1 MSTQQSRIDLNALF
15 VAGAEPT
22 AANFADVFTSNLNLE
37 DDSTVTGA
45 VTFTGGVNPGV
56 KLLVAGAANTV
67 TAADS
72 GKIIVFNVAVATLCT
87 LPAPAL
93 GMKFTFI
100 TSIAATGDHEI
111 QALTDGHGF
120 LGGVTV
126 TSTTAAK
133 ADFFSAAAAGS
144 DDFITQTG
152 GTNGGGAGSMITIT
166 ALSSTSGAGCWL
178 VSGNLLG
185 TGATTVTPF
194 AAA

>member
-1 MSTQQSRIDLNALF
+1 MATKTLAQLK
-15 VAGAEPT
+15 AGRDFT
-22 AANFADVFTSNLNLE
+22 DVLDSNLNLT
-37 DDSTVTGA
+37 DGGTVAGA
-45 VTFTGGVNPGV
+45 TTFTGGYNPGV

-72 GKIIVFNVAVATLCT
+72 GKIIVFNVAAATLVT
-87 LPAPAL
+87 LPAPVL

-100 TSIAATGDHEI
+100 TSIIATGDHEI

-133 ADFFSAAAAGS
+133 ADAFSAAAAGS
-144 DDFITQTG
+144 DDFITMTG
-152 GTNGGGAGSMITIT
+152 STNGGGAGSMITIT

-178 VSGNLLG
+178 VSGNL
-185 TGATTVTPF
+185 GAVGSTVATPF
-194 AAA
+194 AAS